1 MLKVIQGVKNEKTTL
16 QAFNPGANHYKNST
30 QKSAKAYRCI
40 KTTHTKRKRKN
51 NNNNKKTKQKN
62 SKASRHIN
70 NNNKITLRSIFFCSL
85 ETFLNAPSLKNHKS
99 KVWNGNDRTTNC
111 AKNFKGRRNTQYKR
125 INYVHMFSTKAHRI
139 SMQVTNGEMMH
150 PVVSLWRE

>member
-1 MLKVIQGVKNEKTTL
+1 MLKVIQGVKNGKTTL

-40 KTTHTKRKRKN
+40 KTTHTKRKGGGGGGG
-51 NNNNKKTKQKN
+51 
-62 SKASRHIN
+62 KAAKHPDTS
-70 NNNKITLRSIFFCSL
+70 TTTTARSHCVQFFFSL